1 MQKARGHTGSRHGA
15 PATCRHT
22 VSGSI
27 SPPSSGSFSP
37 FPHGTGS
44 LSVVREY
51 LALDDGTPRFP
62 QDSSGPAV
70 LRYVPTSFDLLLQGC
85 HLLWLCFPTDSNSSP
100 NAIWNALQPRKY
112 LYLRFRLFPFR
123 SPLLRESLLIS
134 LPEGT

>member
-51 LALDDGTPRFP
+51 LALDDGTT
-62 QDSSGPAV
+62 QIPAGFLWSRGTQV
-70 LRYVPTSFDLLLQGC
+70 LPTSFDLLLQGC
-85 HLLWLCFPTDSNSSP
+85 HLLLALLPNRFKFVAQCLMERPTTPSV
-100 NAIWNALQPRKY
+100 
-112 LYLRFRLFPFR
+112 
-123 SPLLRESLLIS
+123 S
-134 LPEGT
+134 LPPV